1 MGIRLCVLSVFLIF
15 CILFSLAV
23 PVAAGEADDIQRQLL
38 QYYLHHQDH
47 AETDILRLLEQLK
60 AIEPELAEAWAAILA
75 AWSSACND
83 LVVNSGVLPDGLPED
98 DSLCIMV
105 MGFALNYNGSMSK
118 ELQGRLDAAL
128 ASAKKYPNAYILCA
142 GGGTAGGNQA
152 VTEAGQMAAWLR
164 EQGIAESRIIIENKS
179 YSTEQNVRNSMR
191 ILRES
196 YPQVSK
202 LAVVSSDYH
211 IRRCHWL
218 FQAEIILTGTESTYQ
233 VVSNGAYE
241 AGYVGES
248 GFWSEAE
255 SLGNLLKIYP
265 RPTPAPALSQLTEI
279 KVSGEQTYFCGES
292 PDLMVT
298 AFYDSGFSRD
308 VTRKAEIRGFDSSA
322 PNDIQIEIIY
332 SENGRTQSIQLP
344 VTILSL
350 PTEATVSPQTEPA
363 DSDVAEPSQE
373 PDSVPVTPV
382 KKPSNIPYP
391 VIWISCSIV
400 AAISLIHCIPKKQK
414 RGKYQK

>member
-1 MGIRLCVLSVFLIF
+1 MGIRRCVLSVFLIF

-83 LVVNSGVLPDGLPED
+83 LVVNTGVLPDGLPED

-128 ASAKKYPNAYILCA
+128 ASAEKYPNAYILCA

-179 YSTEQNVRNSMR
+179 YSTEQNVR
-191 ILRES
+191 
-196 YPQVSK
+196 K

-218 FQAEIILTGTESTYQ
+218 FQSEIILTGTESTYQ
-233 VVSNGAYE
+233 VVSNAAYE

-279 KVSGEQTYFCGES
+279 KVTGEQTYFCGES
-292 PDLMVT
+292 SALTVT

-308 VTRKAEIRGFDSSA
+308 VTDNAEIRGFDSSV
-322 PNDIQIEIIY
+322 PSDIQIEILY
-332 SENGRTQSIQLP
+332 TENGQTQSIQLSI
-344 VTILSL
+344 TILPL
-350 PTEATVSPQTEPA
+350 PTEATISPQTEPA
-363 DSDVAEPSQE
+363 DSNATEPSSA

-382 KKPSNIPYP
+382 KKPSSSPYP

>member
-1 MGIRLCVLSVFLIF
+1 MGIRRCALSVFLIV

-38 QYYLHHQDH
+38 QYYLHHQDN
-47 AETDILRLLEQLK
+47 AETDILRLLDQLEAIDPEQ
-60 AIEPELAEAWAAILA
+60 AEDWAAILA

-83 LVVNSGVLPDGLPED
+83 LVVNTGVLPDGLPED

-128 ASAKKYPNAYILCA
+128 ASAEKYPNAYILCA

-196 YPQVSK
+196 YPRVSK

-218 FQAEIILTGTESTYQ
+218 FQSEIILTGTESTYQ
-233 VVSNGAYE
+233 VVSNAAYE

-279 KVSGEQTYFCGES
+279 KVTGEQTYFCGES
-292 PDLMVT
+292 SALTVT

-308 VTRKAEIRGFDSSA
+308 VTDNAEIRGFDSSV
-322 PNDIQIEIIY
+322 PSDIQIEILY
-332 SENGRTQSIQLP
+332 TENGQTQSIQLSI
-344 VTILSL
+344 TILPL
-350 PTEATVSPQTEPA
+350 PTEATIPPQTEPA
-363 DSDVAEPSQE
+363 DSNATEPSSA

-382 KKPSNIPYP
+382 KKPSSSPYP

-400 AAISLIHCIPKKQK
+400 AAIFLIRSILKKKK